1 MTPFARTDRSFLAV
15 WWWTVDRTLLGAIGV
30 LAAVG
35 LILIFAASPA
45 VAERNGLPPLYFV
58 VKHLT
63 MLGPAA
69 LILVLTS
76 MLSHRGVLTV
86 GRCLLVLGL
95 VGLIATA
102 FVGPEIKGARR
113 WLVVAGFGIQAG
125 EFLKPALAICTAA
138 WLAGAPGLRGA
149 PWPLAVVGGTAVLLA
164 MQPDVGMAL
173 TVTAILGIQLFL
185 AGLPWFL
192 LLGVAAVAGI
202 GAWQAYAFWPHV
214 AQRIDAFLNPDTIP
228 YQVRWALA
236 AITGG
241 GLLGRGPGE
250 GAAKYYLPDAHSD
263 FIFAVAVEEFGLIAA
278 LALVGLIGFV
288 LIRTILRAREATERF
303 VVLAI
308 AGLIG
313 TYGLQAFINI
323 GVNLRILPTKGMTL
337 PLVSYGGSSLCAT
350 ALTLGFVLAL
360 LRRPQEIEVT
370 LRSSE
375 HREALA

>member
-35 LILIFAASPA
+35 VVMIFAASPA
-45 VAERNGLPPLYFV
+45 VAERNDLQPLYFV
-58 VKHLT
+58 MKHLT

-86 GRCLLVLGL
+86 GRCLLILGL
-95 VGLIATA
+95 LGLIATA
-102 FVGPEIKGARR
+102 VIGPEIKGARR
-113 WLVVAGFGIQAG
+113 WLFVGGLGIQAG
-125 EFLKPALAICTAA
+125 EFLKPALAVCTAA
-138 WLAGAPGLRGA
+138 WLASAPGLKGA
-149 PWPLAVVGGTAVLLA
+149 PWPLTMVGATAILLA
-164 MQPDVGMAL
+164 LQPDVGMAL
-173 TVTAILGIQLFL
+173 TITAILGIQLFL

-192 LLGVAAVAGI
+192 LLGVALITGV
-202 GAWQAYAFWPHV
+202 GAWQAYVFWPHV

-228 YQVRWALA
+228 YQVRWSLA

-241 GLLGRGPGE
+241 GLFGRGPGE
-250 GAAKYYLPDAHSD
+250 GDAKYYLPDAHSD

-278 LALVGLIGFV
+278 MALVGLIGFILV
-288 LIRTILRAREATERF
+288 RTILRATAATDRF
-303 VVLAI
+303 AVLAI

-337 PLVSYGGSSLCAT
+337 PLVSYGGSSLWAT
-350 ALTLGFVLAL
+350 ALTLGLVLAL

-370 LRSSE
+370 LRGPDR
-375 HREALA
+375 HEAMA